1 MVPVPKLFRP
11 IKVGN
16 VTLQHRIALAPMT
29 RMRCTADNIPLP
41 IMKEYYVQRAHTPG
55 TLLISEA
62 ASIHPAAVTFPN
74 VPGIYNDVQVA
85 AWKEIIDAVHA
96 KDCPLFMQ
104 LWATGRSGFPE
115 VVKSRGYDYVSASAL
130 KLSDASETPRA
141 LTKEEIKDYIQWYSQ
156 AATNAIKAGA
166 DGVEIHA
173 ANGHLID
180 QFLQDVS
187 NIREDGYGGSIE
199 NRARFGLE
207 IVDAVVHAVGAERTA
222 IRLSPWGVY
231 HDMGMK
237 EPEPQFSYFV
247 EQLKTRHPNLA
258 YLHLVEAREHSVMVE
273 EAQQSN
279 DYLRKIWAPRPLV
292 SCGAYSRKLAFE
304 VADTK
309 GDIIAVGRPFVS
321 NPDLVERWRHDW
333 QLSPYKREF
342 FYIPGGGPE
351 GYLDYPL
358 VTEAQKSNVVG

>member
-1 MVPVPKLFRP
+1 MSSVPKLFQP

-29 RMRCTADNIPLP
+29 RMRCTADNVPLP
-41 IMKEYYVQRAHTPG
+41 IMKEYYAQRAHTPG

-62 ASIHPAAVTFPN
+62 AQIHPAAVTFPN
-74 VPGIYNDVQVA
+74 VPGIHNDVQIA

-96 KDCPLFMQ
+96 KGCSFFMQ
-104 LWATGRSGFPE
+104 LWATGRSGFPD
-115 VVKSRGYDYVSASAL
+115 VVKSRGYEYVSASAL
-130 KLSDASETPRA
+130 KLSDGAETPRA
-141 LTKEEIKDYIQWYSQ
+141 LTKEEIKEYIRWYSE

-187 NIREDGYGGSIE
+187 NIREDEYGGNIE

-207 IVDAVVHAVGAERTA
+207 IVDAVVKAVGPERTA

-237 EPEPQFSYFV
+237 RPEPQFSFFV

-258 YLHLVEAREHSVMVE
+258 YLHLVEARENSVMDE

-292 SCGAYSRKLAFE
+292 SCGAYSRILALE
-304 VADTK
+304 VAETK

-321 NPDLVERWRHDW
+321 NPDMVERWRHDW
-333 QLSPYKREF
+333 QLSPYKRKF

-351 GYLDYPL
+351 GYLDYP
-358 VTEAQKSNVVG
+358 VATEAQRAKVVE

>member
-1 MVPVPKLFRP
+1 MVLVPKLFQP

-16 VTLQHRIALAPMT
+16 VTLQHCIALAPMT
-29 RMRCTADNIPLP
+29 RMRCTGDNIPLP
-41 IMKEYYVQRAHTPG
+41 IIKDHYDQRAHTPG

-62 ASIHPAAVTFPN
+62 VQIHTAAVTFPN
-74 VPGIYNDVQVA
+74 VPGIHNDVQIA

-96 KDCPLFMQ
+96 KDCPFFMQ
-104 LWATGRSGFPE
+104 LWATGH
-115 VVKSRGYDYVSASAL
+115 YVSASPI
-130 KLSDASETPRA
+130 KLRDASETPRA
-141 LTKEEIKDYIQWYSQ
+141 LNKEEIKEYIQWYSQ
-156 AATNAIKAGA
+156 AAINAIKAGA
-166 DGVEIHA
+166 DGVEIHG

-187 NIREDGYGGSIE
+187 NIREDEYGGSIE

-207 IVDAVVHAVGAERTA
+207 IVDAVVKVVGPERTA

-231 HDMGMK
+231 HDTGMK
-237 EPEPQFSYFV
+237 EPEPQFGYFI
-247 EQLKTRHPNLA
+247 EQLKARHPGLT
-258 YLHLVEAREHSVMVE
+258 YLHLVEAREHSVMLE
-273 EAQQSN
+273 EANQSN

-292 SCGAYSRKLAFE
+292 SCGAYSRKLALE
-304 VADTK
+304 VAETK

-342 FYIPGGGPE
+342 FYISGGGPK
-351 GYLDYPL
+351 GYSDYPL
-358 VTEAQKSNVVG
+358 ATEAQKSNLVV